1 MFILFISE
9 TQLSR
14 VPGLSAAGA
23 NVDVLPY
30 TAPAD
35 ADMLFADR
43 PKVVDCIP
51 IDPFGHPSPS
61 VITRAALLEGKF
73 PVMTVR
79 SGASVAPATPF
90 TDISCVPGQD
100 PRYKTAVPDAAEIA
114 DKAKALARGISAGT
128 KRVVLAESIPGG
140 TTTALMLLRALGYDG
155 TVSSAGPVNPLEL
168 KEEIWNGVSS
178 RLGIKIGGLA
188 GRGIEAAAEVGDPM
202 QVAVASFAAAMPPD
216 AEIVL
221 AGGTQML
228 AVAALLRDM
237 GYTGRIL
244 VATTKYVFQDE
255 TGCFKQ
261 HAEKIGVDYYAAPLD
276 FSRSKYQGLAEY
288 EKGYVKE
295 GVGMGGAVWYALKSG
310 ATLEGIIKRT
320 EDLYGAMV
328 EGKDI

>member
-35 ADMLFADR
+35 ADMLFANR

-100 PRYKTAVPDAAEIA
+100 PRYKTAVPDAAKIA
-114 DKAKALARGISAGT
+114 DKAEALARGIGSGM

-155 TVSSAGPVNPLEL
+155 TVSSAGPVNPLAL

-188 GRGIEAAAEVGDPM
+188 GHGIEAAAEVGDPM
-202 QVAVASFAAAMPPD
+202 QVAVASFASAMPPD

-237 GYTGRIL
+237 GDTRRIL

-255 TGCFKQ
+255 TGCFRQ

-276 FSRSKYQGLAEY
+276 FSHSKYQGLAEY

-310 ATLEGIIKRT
+310 ATLEGITKRT
-320 EDLYGAMV
+320 EELYGAMV
-328 EGKDI
+328 EGKNI